1 MFRCPA
7 DAEKWCEIHC
17 TAGHDIEECITY
29 LDRKKMAEKPVAQ
42 EPWRGDHRQA
52 DPNNDE
58 QLDETNI
65 IFEGSLSIASKTQGM
80 QLEREINL
88 ALCIEPERRVK

>member
-52 DPNNDE
+52 DPDNDE
-58 QLDETNI
+58 
-65 IFEGSLSIASKTQGM
+65 
-80 QLEREINL
+80 
-88 ALCIEPERRVK
+88 